1 MAKKY
6 TADTFEAGHQ
16 ILFTKNGV
24 NEIYTDSG
32 VVPDVSQLAFGT
44 NNTERMRID
53 SSGNVGI
60 GATGPVHDLQVGD
73 GTVNNQ
79 SIQVSSNSESALYL
93 TTPNSTAQSVI
104 GFGNSQFATINTRGR
119 ILYQSSTTPASNS
132 MQFNVAFNE
141 IMRLQHDNAYF
152 PQPIRIGG
160 NDLDH
165 ELDDYEEGT
174 WVPEIYNTSGQAL
187 AYGSQQGK
195 YVKVGRQVFF
205 KIYIHV
211 SNVYYMSTSGVVYGT
226 LPFANV
232 DTNPSGIAEF
242 FPAMNNLTPFG
253 SSANNQHAYK
263 IKCWLS
269 GQTFS
274 SQYKFYL
281 PPTAPTAG
289 TSNAAAA
296 LGNLMQTGNFSFHI
310 TGSFYTA
317 S

>member
-60 GATGPVHDLQVGD
+60 GATGPVHKLQVGD
-73 GTVNNQ
+73 GTTTK
-79 SIQVSSNSESALYL
+79 SIGVSSGTESALYL
-93 TTPNSTAQSVI
+93 TTPDTTAQSVI

-119 ILYQSSTTPASNS
+119 ILYQSNTTAASNY
-132 MQFNVAFNE
+132 MEFKVAFNE
-141 IMRLQHDNAYF
+141 IMRLQDSSAYF
-152 PQPIRIGG
+152 SQPIRIGA
-160 NDLDH
+160 NDPAN

-174 WVPEIYNTSGQAL
+174 WTPTLANSSGSSL
-187 AYGSQQGK
+187 GYGSQQGK

-205 KIYIHV
+205 KLYIHV
-211 SNVYYMSTSGVVYGT
+211 SNVYYMSTSGVVYGN
-226 LPFANV
+226 LPFTSV
-232 DTNPSGIAEF
+232 DSSPHGIAEF
-242 FPAMNNLTPFG
+242 FPAMNNLTPFN

-263 IKCWLS
+263 IKAWLS
-269 GQTFS
+269 GATYS
-274 SQYKFYL
+274 NQYKFYL

-296 LGNLMQTGNFSFHI
+296 LGTLMQSGNFSFYI
-310 TGSFYTA
+310 TGSFYTTV
-317 S
+317 